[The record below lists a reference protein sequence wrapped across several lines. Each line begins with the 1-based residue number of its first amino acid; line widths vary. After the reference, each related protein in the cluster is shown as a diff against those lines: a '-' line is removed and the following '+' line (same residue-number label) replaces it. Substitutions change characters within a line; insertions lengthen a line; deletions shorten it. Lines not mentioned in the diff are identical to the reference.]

1 MITQLAKMVVVSS
14 VRLQI
19 RGAGVVF
26 AFASSLRVSFTNKAL
41 KPNKQPQKKI
51 WSENRAVREI
61 PAVVPVAPALVP
73 VRSGGISGLPVLSPV
88 HSGGDFGLPALSPV
102 CSGLLVSPLDLSS

>member
-19 RGAGVVF
+19 RGAGVAF

-41 KPNKQPQKKI
+41 KLNKQPQKKI

-61 PAVVPVAPALVP
+61 PAVVPVAPRLVP
-73 VRSGGISGLPVLSPV
+73 VHSGGGSGLPVLSPV
-88 HSGGDFGLPALSPV
+88 
-102 CSGLLVSPLDLSS
+102 CSGLPVSPPDLSS

>member
-1 MITQLAKMVVVSS
+1 MITQLVKVVVVSI

-51 WSENRAVREI
+51 WLEKSGQSAAI
-61 PAVVPVAPALVP
+61 PVAPVLAP
-73 VRSGGISGLPVLSPV
+73 VHSGVGSGLPVLSPV
-88 HSGGDFGLPALSPV
+88 RSGGGSDLPALSPV
-102 CSGLLVSPLDLSS
+102 CSGLPVSPPDLSS

>member
-51 WSENRAVREI
+51 WSENQAVREI

-88 HSGGDFGLPALSPV
+88 VPVGVSVCRFSRRFVPV
-102 CSGLLVSPLDLSS
+102 CRFHHQI